1 MRAVVLKGFGGLE
14 MLEERDLPVP
24 EPGPGEVLVRNLAV
38 AVNPVD
44 AKIRAAGRW
53 AGVEPP
59 FVLGYDAAGVVAK
72 VGPGVKD
79 LKEGDEVYYTPEI
92 FGNPHGTY
100 AEYTPVPAGIV
111 AKKPKNLSFAEAAA
125 IPLAGGTAWE
135 AVVRRLAVRPG
146 ETVLVMGGAGGVGSF
161 AVQFAKAA
169 GAYVIATAS
178 AENLPVLKE
187 LGADLTLD
195 YRGPWAEEVLK
206 ATEGQGVDAAFETAG
221 ESLVERV
228 IPVVRPFGRIATILP
243 PQGNLS
249 GLYTKNQTLYGVFL
263 TRERKRLL
271 EMRPLFERGLARPL
285 IAEVLPFS
293 LENLRKAHA
302 RMDSGH
308 GRGKIVLTFQA

>member
-161 AVQFAKAA
+161 AVEVAKAT
-169 GAYVIATAS
+169 GAYVIATAI
-178 AENLPVLKE
+178 ARNLPVLKE

>member
-14 MLEERDLPVP
+14 MLEERDLQVP

-92 FGNPHGTY
+92 FGNTHGTY
-100 AEYTPVPAGIV
+100 DEYTPVPAGIV

-135 AVVRRLAVRPG
+135 EVVRRLAVRPG
-146 ETVLVMGGAGGVGSF
+146 ETVLVMG
-161 AVQFAKAA
+161 
-169 GAYVIATAS
+169 
-178 AENLPVLKE
+178 L
-187 LGADLTLD
+187 
-195 YRGPWAEEVLK
+195 
-206 ATEGQGVDAAFETAG
+206 
-221 ESLVERV
+221 SL
-228 IPVVRPFGRIATILP
+228 IHI
-243 PQGNLS
+243 
-249 GLYTKNQTLYGVFL
+249 
-263 TRERKRLL
+263 
-271 EMRPLFERGLARPL
+271 
-285 IAEVLPFS
+285 
-293 LENLRKAHA
+293 
-302 RMDSGH
+302 
-308 GRGKIVLTFQA
+308 